1 MGAKHR
7 ADLTRYTPTC
17 KRRDSYIDA
26 KKFKGQAKIKDREQS
41 ITEIPLDYTAAALR
55 TGPIAIAITRFESAL
70 IMSGRKATSGSGG
83 TEPDVKRRKLLD
95 AGGPIEDDETARQK
109 MREARVYKR
118 GVEGTPRNYDGF
130 DPDNVADVKSYDAYD
145 YDGESKYNIKPMGYF
160 AKKGDLPMMRWL
172 YVNGADTRDV
182 DVAKFFPMY
191 RAALRGQLDVC
202 KWLFQH
208 GAAGDV
214 KRRTRDY
221 VELFVDQGELPGR
234 SPLSST
240 FGRSTRRD
248 VSRWLILNG
257 ALCKDGDSGDL
268 DIEIMKQDLSRE
280 GYDWLAKQRRLL
292 LKWAIDLHRARSS
305 FLLFLSGA
313 LSRPKHACSTRQ
325 NVSPLRLLAGKSGI
339 FETIGDYV
347 GIVRGREA
355 RIIRQLTEM
364 LSKLIAELQVDT
376 DRSGESSSDE

>member
-1 MGAKHR
+1 MASSTKAAASDVEPG
-7 ADLTRYTPTC
+7 P
-17 KRRDSYIDA
+17 KRR
-26 KKFKGQAKIKDREQS
+26 R
-41 ITEIPLDYTAAALR
+41 
-55 TGPIAIAITRFESAL
+55 
-70 IMSGRKATSGSGG
+70 
-83 TEPDVKRRKLLD
+83 LLD

-109 MREARVYKR
+109 MRDATVYER
-118 GVEGTPRNYDGF
+118 GVDGTGHGTWGEYVGF
-130 DPDNVADVKSYDAYD
+130 DPDNVADVKSCRP
-145 YDGESKYNIKPMGYF
+145 KIKQDITPMGYF
-160 AKKGDLPMMRWL
+160 AHKGDLPMMRRL

-182 DVAKFFPMY
+182 DVALCFPMY
-191 RAALRGQLDVC
+191 WATIMARMEVC
-202 KWLFQH
+202 KWLFAH
-208 GAAGDV
+208 GAAKDV
-214 KRRTRDY
+214 KRRTRDDATNY
-221 VELFVDQGELPGR
+221 SHGR
-234 SPLSST
+234 SPLHVA
-240 FGRSTRRD
+240 FGRSRD
-248 VSRWLILNG
+248 LSDLSRWLILNG